1 MGLPWVRLD
10 TNIGQHDKILLLK
23 SQTNGWRAFG
33 VYILGLAWSGGQGTD
48 GLIPKHVLPAID
60 CTPKI
65 ANQLCDV
72 RLWEHADGGGY
83 RIRNYT
89 ARQELEIVSEGKRT
103 TARLASAKANCV
115 RWHGPDCGCWREN
128 AA

>member
-23 SQTNGWRAFG
+23 AQPNGWRAFG
-33 VYILGLAWSGGQGTD
+33 VYILALAWSGGQGTD
-48 GLIPKHVLPAID
+48 GLIPRHVLTSID

-72 RLWEHADGGGY
+72 RLWEHAPDGAY
-83 RIRNYT
+83 VIRNYAT
-89 ARQELEIVSEGKRT
+89 RQELEIVSEGKR
-103 TARLASAKANCV
+103 ASAKLASAKANCT
-115 RWHGPDCGCWREN
+115 RWHGAACGCWRDT